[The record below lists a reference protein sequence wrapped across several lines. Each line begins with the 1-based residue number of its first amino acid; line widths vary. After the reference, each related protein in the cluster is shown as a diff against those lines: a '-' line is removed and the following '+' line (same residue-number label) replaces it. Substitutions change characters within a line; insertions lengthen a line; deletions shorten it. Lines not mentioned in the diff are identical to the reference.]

1 VVPNSTASKGRSLYL
16 SEMANQR
23 PTPDRSVLEKT
34 HQQTKEPE
42 LFSVILLNDDYT
54 TMEFVVQVLESV
66 FNKGPAEAF
75 RIMMQVHTQGQ
86 GLCGVYPWDIAETKV
101 ATVHALANDCGFPLR
116 ANIEKA

>member
-1 VVPNSTASKGRSLYL
+1 
-16 SEMANQR
+16 MAEQR

-34 HQQTKEPE
+34 QQQVKEPE
-42 LFSVILLNDDYT
+42 LYSVILLNDDYT

-66 FNKGPAEAF
+66 FSKGPAEAF

-101 ATVHALANDCGFPLR
+101 ATVHDLANDSGFPLR
-116 ANIEKA
+116 ASIEKA